1 MISSNQI
8 RSRDFSQDLYTG
20 EARESFAFVK
30 FILTTL
36 EAKGL
41 SATLHEISSRQI
53 DIPIA
58 LELSKRKYD
67 RLHHREAAEHS
78 KKYNKWKSEARE
90 YSNRRELIMDRYE
103 SGFLSEKDRE

>member
-41 SATLHEISSRQI
+41 SSTLHEISSRQI

-58 LELSKRKYD
+58 LELSKLKYD
-67 RLHHREAAEHS
+67 HMHHR
-78 KKYNKWKSEARE
+78 
-90 YSNRRELIMDRYE
+90 
-103 SGFLSEKDRE
+103 